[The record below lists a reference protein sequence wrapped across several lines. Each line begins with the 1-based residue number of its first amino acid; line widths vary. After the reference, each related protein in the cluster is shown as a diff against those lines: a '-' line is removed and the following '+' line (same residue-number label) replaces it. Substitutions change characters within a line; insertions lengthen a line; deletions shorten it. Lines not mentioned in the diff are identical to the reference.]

1 MRSRKPQ
8 RAAGAF
14 VRGATDGPR
23 IGSTEQLAKGSIRQ
37 SGDSHRRLPPVV
49 SGLQHFHRL
58 VSPATFPPTECLM
71 APVSYSPRAVRR
83 GDEHRTWT
91 SVPLRDALLGDWVLF
106 RRRVPLL
113 LSTGPGPSK
122 QSLALARRG
131 RGEMRRGQRRADRT
145 GESASATWATKRPR

>member
-1 MRSRKPQ
+1 
-8 RAAGAF
+8 
-14 VRGATDGPR
+14 
-23 IGSTEQLAKGSIRQ
+23 
-37 SGDSHRRLPPVV
+37 
-49 SGLQHFHRL
+49 
-58 VSPATFPPTECLM
+58 M
-71 APVSYSPRAVRR
+71 APASYCPRAVRR

-131 RGEMRRGQRRADRT
+131 HGEMRRGQRQADHT
-145 GESASATWATKRPR
+145 GESASAHLG